1 VIREELQM
9 EISKGLTTA
18 ISELG
23 FPIVIA
29 LVSIFILYKLGII
42 ILKFVQDLVGKQQTD
57 RMKNIEQIKIDTV
70 KAIEQLQV
78 ELDEEQRDTRKEI
91 AEIKTMVIRLIDR
104 VRLLAEEV
112 YDHDTTAR
120 AVWDIGNRKP
130 KHRTR
135 TERREQL
142 QDELADI
149 GKNGDS

>member
-1 VIREELQM
+1 M
-9 EISKGLTTA
+9 EISKSLTAA

-23 FPIVIA
+23 FPVVIA
-29 LVSIFILYKLGII
+29 LISIIIIYKLGVFL
-42 ILKFVQDLVGKQQTD
+42 LKFFQDLVGKQQTD

-70 KAIEQLQV
+70 KAIEQLQT

-91 AEIKTMVIRLIDR
+91 GDIKTMVVRLIDR

-112 YDHDTTAR
+112 YDHDVTAR
-120 AVWDIGNRKP
+120 AVWQINPKRA

-135 TERREQL
+135 AERRDQL

-149 GKNGDS
+149 GKNGDT

>member
-1 VIREELQM
+1 M
-9 EISKGLTTA
+9 EISKGLTSA

-29 LVSIFILYKLGII
+29 LVSVFILYKLGII

-91 AEIKTMVIRLIDR
+91 SEIKTMVIRLIDR

-112 YDHDTTAR
+112 YDHDVTAR
-120 AVWDIGNRKP
+120 AVWQINPKRA

-135 TERREQL
+135 AERRDQL

-149 GKNGDS
+149 GKNGDNH

>member
-1 VIREELQM
+1 M

>member
-1 VIREELQM
+1 M

-120 AVWDIGNRKP
+120 AV
-130 KHRTR
+130 
-135 TERREQL
+135 
-142 QDELADI
+142 
-149 GKNGDS
+149 

>member
-1 VIREELQM
+1 M
-9 EISKGLTTA
+9 EISKGLTAA

-23 FPIVIA
+23 FPVVIA
-29 LVSIFILYKLGII
+29 LISIIIIYKLGFFL
-42 ILKFVQDLVGKQQTD
+42 LKFFQDLVGKQQTD

-70 KAIEQLQV
+70 KAIEQLQT

-91 AEIKTMVIRLIDR
+91 SEIKTMVVRLIDR

-112 YDHDTTAR
+112 YDHDVTAR
-120 AVWDIGNRKP
+120 AVWQINPKRA

-135 TERREQL
+135 AERRDQL

-149 GKNGDS
+149 GKNGDSH

>member
-1 VIREELQM
+1 M
-9 EISKGLTTA
+9 EISKGLTAA

-23 FPIVIA
+23 FPVVIA
-29 LVSIFILYKLGII
+29 LISIIIIYKLGVFL
-42 ILKFVQDLVGKQQTD
+42 LKFFQDLVGKQQTD

-70 KAIEQLQV
+70 KAIEQLQT

-91 AEIKTMVIRLIDR
+91 SEIKTMVVRLIDR

-112 YDHDTTAR
+112 YDHDVTAR
-120 AVWDIGNRKP
+120 AVWQINPKRA

-135 TERREQL
+135 AERRDQL

-149 GKNGDS
+149 GKNGDSH

>member
-1 VIREELQM
+1 M

-70 KAIEQLQV
+70 KAIEQLQI

-120 AVWDIGNRKP
+120 AVLDIGKRKP

>member
-1 VIREELQM
+1 M
-9 EISKGLTTA
+9 EISKGLTSA

-29 LVSIFILYKLGII
+29 LVSVFILYKLGII

-57 RMKNIEQIKIDTV
+57 RMKNIEQIKLDTV

-112 YDHDTTAR
+112 YDHDVTAR
-120 AVWDIGNRKP
+120 AVWQINPKRA

-135 TERREQL
+135 AERRDQL

-149 GKNGDS
+149 GKNGDNH

>member
-1 VIREELQM
+1 M
-9 EISKGLTTA
+9 EIKSLTSA

-29 LVSIFILYKLGII
+29 LISIVILYKLGTYT
-42 ILKFVQDLVGKQQTD
+42 LKFVQDLVGKQQVD

-70 KAIEQLQV
+70 KAIENLEQNL
-78 ELDEEQRDTRKEI
+78 EEEAHNTRAEI
-91 AEIKTMVIRLIDR
+91 TQIKTMVVRLIDR

-120 AVWDIGNRKP
+120 AVWDIGHRKA

-135 TERREQL
+135 SERREQL

-149 GKNGDS
+149 GANGDTHD

>member
-1 VIREELQM
+1 M
-9 EISKGLTTA
+9 EISKGLTAA

-23 FPIVIA
+23 FPVVIA
-29 LVSIFILYKLGII
+29 LISVIIIYKLGVFL
-42 ILKFVQDLVGKQQTD
+42 LKFFQDLVGKQQTD

-70 KAIEQLQV
+70 KAIEQLQT

-91 AEIKTMVIRLIDR
+91 SEIKTMVVRLIDR

-112 YDHDTTAR
+112 YDHDVTAR
-120 AVWDIGNRKP
+120 AVWQINPKRA

-135 TERREQL
+135 AERRDQL

-149 GKNGDS
+149 GKNGDNH

>member
-1 VIREELQM
+1 M
-9 EISKGLTTA
+9 EISKGLTAA
-18 ISELG
+18 ISQYSFPTAFALG
-23 FPIVIA
+23 AV
-29 LVSIFILYKLGII
+29 FILYKLGTIL
-42 ILKFVQDLVGKQQTD
+42 LKFFQDLVGKQQTD

-78 ELDEEQRDTRKEI
+78 ELDEEQRDTRKEV

-120 AVWDIGNRKP
+120 AVWDIGHRKP

-149 GKNGDS
+149 GKNGD

>member
-1 VIREELQM
+1 M
-9 EISKGLTTA
+9 EISKSLTAA

-23 FPIVIA
+23 FPVVIA
-29 LVSIFILYKLGII
+29 LISIIIIYKLGVFL
-42 ILKFVQDLVGKQQTD
+42 LKFFQDLVGKQQTD

-70 KAIEQLQV
+70 KAIEQLQT

-91 AEIKTMVIRLIDR
+91 GDIKTMVVRLIDR

-112 YDHDTTAR
+112 YDHDVTAR
-120 AVWDIGNRKP
+120 AVWQINPKRA

-135 TERREQL
+135 AERRDQL

-149 GKNGDS
+149 GKNGDSH

>member
-1 VIREELQM
+1 M
-9 EISKGLTTA
+9 EISKGLTSA

-29 LVSIFILYKLGII
+29 LVSVFILYKLGVI

-57 RMKNIEQIKIDTV
+57 RMKNIEQIKLDTV

-112 YDHDTTAR
+112 YDHDVTAR
-120 AVWDIGNRKP
+120 AVWQINPKRA

-135 TERREQL
+135 AERRDQL

-149 GKNGDS
+149 GKNGDNH

>member
-1 VIREELQM
+1 M
-9 EISKGLTTA
+9 EISKGLTAA

-29 LVSIFILYKLGII
+29 LVAVFILYKLGTIL
-42 ILKFVQDLVGKQQTD
+42 LKFFQDLVGKQQTD

-78 ELDEEQRDTRKEI
+78 ELDEEQRDTRKEV

-120 AVWDIGNRKP
+120 AVWDIGHRKP

-149 GKNGDS
+149 GKNGD

>member
-1 VIREELQM
+1 M
-9 EISKGLTTA
+9 EISKGLTSA

-120 AVWDIGNRKP
+120 AVWDIGHRKP

-149 GKNGDS
+149 GKNGDDH